1 MKTAL
6 VLGVSGG
13 FGKHMAMALLQQDW
27 HVQVLLRDSKKL
39 PKELQGRVRVY
50 EGNAFNH
57 EDVKLASKGCAA
69 LVYGINVP
77 YERWQQEAIPLLNV
91 SLEVAK
97 QETMTFLFPGNV
109 YVYDP
114 QQGPSFLEGSPK
126 KSITV
131 KGDIRIQMEALLADA
146 AQNGLKVLLIRA
158 GDFFGKDLASSWMNF
173 ILKANPKHYTLT
185 VPGPMQMPHTWAYLP
200 ELAQQA
206 CGLLEQDNWPGNY
219 HEVHFEG
226 HRFSFDDLKNVIE
239 KRTGKPVKVRKLP
252 WWLFNILGFFKADI
266 RELVAMKYLWF
277 NEINLETGHQ
287 PMTGSNRNNQSE
299 LIDSLLESGL
309 V

>member
-13 FGKHMAMALLQQDW
+13 FGKHVAMALLQQGW
-27 HVQVLLRDSKKL
+27 CVRVLLRDANKL
-39 PKELQGRVRVY
+39 PTELIDRVVVFQGD
-50 EGNAFNH
+50 AFNH
-57 EDVKLASKGCAA
+57 EDVKLASQGCGA

-77 YERWQQEAIPLLNV
+77 YERWQLEAIPLLSV

-97 QETMTFLFPGNV
+97 QEAMTFLFPGNV

-114 QQGPSFLEGSPK
+114 EQGPSFLETAPK
-126 KSITV
+126 KSITA
-131 KGDIRIQMEALLADA
+131 KGEIRIKMEAMLKKA
-146 AQNGLKVLLIRA
+146 AQNGLKVRLLRA

-206 CGLLEQDNWPGNY
+206 CGLLEQGNWPSNY
-219 HEVHFEG
+219 HEVNFEG
-226 HRFSFDDLKNVIE
+226 HRFSFSDLKNVIE

-252 WWLFNILGFFKADI
+252 WWLFRFLGLFKADI

-277 NEINLETGHQ
+277 NEINLETGHP
-287 PMTGSNRNNQSE
+287 PMKRLNGHKQSE

>member
-13 FGKHMAMALLQQDW
+13 FGKHMAMALLQQNW
-27 HVQVLLRDSKKL
+27 QVQVLLRDAKKL
-39 PKELQGRVRVY
+39 PKELIDRVVVY
-50 EGNAFNH
+50 EGNASNH
-57 EDVKLASKGCAA
+57 QDVKLASKGCAA

-77 YERWQQEAIPLLNV
+77 YERWHQEAIPLLQV
-91 SLEVAK
+91 SLAVAN
-97 QETMTFLFPGNV
+97 QEAMSFLFPGNV

-114 QQGPSFLEGSPK
+114 QQGPSFLENSPK
-126 KSITV
+126 KSITA
-131 KGDIRIQMEALLADA
+131 KGNIRIQMEALLAEA
-146 AQNGLKVLLIRA
+146 AQNGLKVLLLRA
-158 GDFFGKDLASSWMNF
+158 GDFFGKELASSWMNF

-185 VPGPMQMPHTWAYLP
+185 VPGPMHMPHTWAYLP

-206 CGLLEQDNWPGNY
+206 CGLLEQDNWPSNY
-219 HEVHFEG
+219 HEVHFQG
-226 HRFSFDDLKNVIE
+226 SRFSFDELKHVIE

-252 WWLFNILGFFKADI
+252 WWLFSFLGLFKAEI

-277 NEINLETGHQ
+277 NEINLDSSH
-287 PMTGSNRNNQSE
+287 PPVNKKNNPPE